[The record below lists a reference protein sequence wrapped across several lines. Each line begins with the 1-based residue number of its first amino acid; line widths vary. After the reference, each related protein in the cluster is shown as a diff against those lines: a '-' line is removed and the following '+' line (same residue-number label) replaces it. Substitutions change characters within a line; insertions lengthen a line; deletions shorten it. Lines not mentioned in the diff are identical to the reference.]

1 VAAAAAALPDA
12 RHVLN
17 FCADRYRFAVL
28 LLAAIVRRQVTLLP
42 PATTPHVI
50 RSMHAFAPDAYY
62 VSDDPA
68 IVVDL
73 PRHAMAEGAA
83 TAPAAIEIPMAPA
96 DQRVAC
102 VFTSG
107 STGEPQP
114 NFKHWGPL
122 VDDAHAEARPRHR
135 AAAHDLR
142 HRAAAAHVRLRVD
155 GAAAAVERRRAHRQT
170 PLLPADID
178 AALARRAPRACS
190 SPRPSTCAR
199 GSRATGRETRCRR

>member
-1 VAAAAAALPDA
+1 
-12 RHVLN
+12 
-17 FCADRYRFAVL
+17 
-28 LLAAIVRRQVTLLP
+28 VTLLP

-50 RSMHAFAPDAYY
+50 RSMRAFAPDAYY

-68 IVVDL
+68 IAVDL
-73 PRHAMAEGAA
+73 PRHDWRNGPRTPGRVRDPDGA
-83 TAPAAIEIPMAPA
+83 A

-135 AAAHDLR
+135 AAAHDPR

-155 GAAAAVERRRAHRQT
+155 GAAAAVERRRAHRRT
-170 PLLPADID
+170 PLLSRRHRRGAG
-178 AALARRAPRACS
+178 AARAPRVLFTT
-190 SPRPSTCAR
+190 PFHL
-199 GSRATGRETRCRR
+199 RAWVESHGPGARCRR